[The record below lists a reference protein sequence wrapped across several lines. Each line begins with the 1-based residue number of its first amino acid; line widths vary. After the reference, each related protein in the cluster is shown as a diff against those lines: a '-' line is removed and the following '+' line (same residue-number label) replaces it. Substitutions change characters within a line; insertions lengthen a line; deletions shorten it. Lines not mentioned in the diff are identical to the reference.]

1 MKKII
6 VMGLLGVIALCIWGC
21 SSSKNNSQAVGKGE
35 ASDSSAEASS
45 EAQSSEAVE
54 TEASAESTEASDASE
69 EGGRDSAELAEAESM
84 DDSIKNAVNSFNW
97 KLYKAAGEENIF
109 YSAYS
114 IESALAM
121 TDLGA
126 DGETK
131 SAMESVLGIEDLE
144 SFEQQYKLF
153 RDKETSET
161 AKLTTANSIW
171 IDKSLTLADNAETD
185 FLKPA
190 EFYFGG
196 ELKTVDFKN
205 GIDAVKSEITE
216 WVNEK
221 TENLIEGYESQA
233 DSDTVAD
240 ILNAVYF
247 YGEWQDKFSADNTF
261 KEDFNGSSEKSSVDM
276 MHLDDGYFRYLDDKD
291 GVTGLAVPYSN
302 SNFEM
307 DIFMS
312 SDESSDISKVFT
324 GDNADGIFEALDSAE
339 ETEVE
344 FALPKFTMDLKFD
357 GLKKALSDMGMEVA
371 FSENADFSKIAENL
385 MISDIAHQAKIEV
398 DEEGSRA
405 AAVTEEI
412 MKVTS
417 AMPMEKAEF
426 KVNRPFLFVIRDK
439 ESGVIVFTGRV
450 NNL

>member
-1 MKKII
+1 
-6 VMGLLGVIALCIWGC
+6 
-21 SSSKNNSQAVGKGE
+21 NSQAVGTGE

-69 EGGRDSAELAEAESM
+69 EGGSDSAELAEAESM
-84 DDSIKNAVNSFNW
+84 DDSLKNAVNGFNW
-97 KLYKAAGEENIF
+97 KLYEAAGDENIF

-131 SAMESVLGIEDLE
+131 AAIESALGIEDLE
-144 SFEQQYKLF
+144 NFEQQYKLYNESE
-153 RDKETSET
+153 KSET

-171 IDKSLTLADNAETD
+171 LDKSLALADNAENN

-196 ELKTVDFKN
+196 ELKSVDFKN
-205 GIDAVKSEITE
+205 DTEAVKKEITD
-216 WVNEK
+216 WVSEK
-221 TENLIEGYESQA
+221 TENLIEGYQSQA
-233 DSDTVAD
+233 DSETIAD

-247 YGEWQDKFSADNTF
+247 YGEWQNKFSGDNTY

-276 MHLDDGYFRYLDDKD
+276 MHLDDCSFRYLTDKD
-291 GVTGLAVPYSN
+291 GITGLAVPYSN

-312 SDESSDISKVFT
+312 SDESKNISDVFT
-324 GDNADGIFEALDSAE
+324 GDQADGIFEALDSAE
-339 ETEVE
+339 ETDVE
-344 FALPKFTMDLKFD
+344 FSMPKFTMDLKFD
-357 GLKKALSDMGMEVA
+357 GLKEALSDMGMSVA
-371 FSENADFSKIAENL
+371 FSDNADFSKIAENL

-412 MKVTS
+412 LKVTS
-417 AMPMEKAEF
+417 AMPMEKAKF
-426 KVNRPFLFVIRDK
+426 KVDRPFLFVIRDK
-439 ESGVIVFTGRV
+439 ETGVIVFTGRV